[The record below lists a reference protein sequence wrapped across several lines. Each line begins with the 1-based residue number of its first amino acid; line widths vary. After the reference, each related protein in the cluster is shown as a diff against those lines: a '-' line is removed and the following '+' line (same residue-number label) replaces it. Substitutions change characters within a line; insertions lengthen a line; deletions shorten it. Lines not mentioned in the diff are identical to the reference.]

1 MVEKHMT
8 AEMDVDG
15 NHKMDWFFNDYVYG
29 TQLPAYKFDYSFDKT
44 PEGDVLF
51 GFKVAQSNVDDSFRM
66 LIPIYVELGDGRTLF
81 LGRARLKG
89 NTSVEQKVPLKGLK
103 DTPKRALLN
112 YYDDVLASN

>member
-1 MVEKHMT
+1 MGHFGRAFYAPSHSCVF
-8 AEMDVDG
+8 
-15 NHKMDWFFNDYVYG
+15 WLQFPIFVYG
-29 TQLPAYKFDYSFDKT
+29 TQLPTYKLDYTFDKT

-66 LIPIYVELGDGRTLF
+66 LVPIYVELADGRTVF

-89 NTSVEQKVPLKGLK
+89 SSSVEQKVPLKGLK
-103 DTPKRALLN
+103 EAPKRALLN